1 MSRCLLD
8 VARSIAPAQRSENG
22 CCGSV
27 ARCLPGGSE
36 GNEMNEKSSNP
47 SSLTHQGM
55 DYGETSDVQEGH
67 AAIQREKREPRV
79 GLEPL
84 SIWLIAVYGIAI
96 FTGGAYL
103 GRYSGNFSGDG
114 LDPMGGPPPAKK
126 GGGPQGQQQQA
137 ELSPRDRGKK
147 IFAANCQTCHQA
159 NGLGVPGQY
168 PPLAGSEFTTGG
180 SKRPA
185 MIVLKGL
192 QGPVTVKGQKFGSAV
207 MQPWDKTL
215 TDQKIA
221 DVLTY
226 ERSEWGNSASPVTAE
241 QITGLRKEL
250 ANHPDSFTE
259 PDVLAIPADAELPGG
274 APAGAAPPK
283 PGEQ

>member
-1 MSRCLLD
+1 
-8 VARSIAPAQRSENG
+8 
-22 CCGSV
+22 
-27 ARCLPGGSE
+27 
-36 GNEMNEKSSNP
+36 MNENVPNP
-47 SSLTHQGM
+47 PSRVRQGM
-55 DYGETSDVQEGH
+55 DYGENEEVHEVH

-84 SIWLIAVYGIAI
+84 SIWLIVVYGLAA
-96 FTGGAYL
+96 FFGGAYL

-126 GGGPQGQQQQA
+126 SAAGPGGAEQQA
-137 ELSPRDRGKK
+137 ELTPRDRGKK

-180 SKRPA
+180 SHRPA

-192 QGPVTVKGQKFGSAV
+192 QGPVTVKGQKFGTAV
-207 MQPWDKTL
+207 MQPWDNTL

-226 ERSEWGNSASPVTAE
+226 ERSEWGNNPSPVTAE
-241 QITGLRKEL
+241 QIAALRTPL
-250 ANHPDSFTE
+250 ASHPESFTE
-259 PDVLAIPADAELPGG
+259 PDILAVPALDELPGG
-274 APAGAAPPK
+274 VAAPPK
-283 PGEQ
+283 PV

>member
-1 MSRCLLD
+1 
-8 VARSIAPAQRSENG
+8 
-22 CCGSV
+22 
-27 ARCLPGGSE
+27 
-36 GNEMNEKSSNP
+36 MNEKIPDSAP
-47 SSLTHQGM
+47 RARQGM
-55 DYGETSDVQEGH
+55 DYGEHQDVQEVH

-79 GLEPL
+79 GAEPL
-84 SIWLIAVYGIAI
+84 SIWLIAVYGLAV
-96 FTGGAYL
+96 FFGGAYL

-114 LDPMGGPPPAKK
+114 LDPLGGPPPAKK
-126 GGGPQGQQQQA
+126 TGGPQGEQQQA
-137 ELSPRDRGKK
+137 ELTPRDRGKK

-159 NGLGVPGQY
+159 NGLGVAGQY

-180 SKRPA
+180 SRRSA

-226 ERSEWGNSASPVTAE
+226 ERSEWGNTASAVTGE
-241 QITGLRKEL
+241 QIAALRKEL

-259 PDVLAIPADAELPGG
+259 SDLLGVPADAELPGG

-283 PGEQ
+283 PGEQAKPGGPPKP

>member
-1 MSRCLLD
+1 MSERTPD
-8 VARSIAPAQRSENG
+8 
-22 CCGSV
+22 
-27 ARCLPGGSE
+27 
-36 GNEMNEKSSNP
+36 
-47 SSLTHQGM
+47 SSLTRQGM
-55 DYGETSDVQEGH
+55 DYGETSDVQEVH

-84 SIWLIAVYGIAI
+84 SIWLIVVYGLAI
-96 FTGGAYL
+96 FAGGAYL

-126 GGGPQGQQQQA
+126 GGAAQGQQQQA

-226 ERSEWGNSASPVTAE
+226 ERSEWGNQASPVTAE
-241 QITGLRKEL
+241 QIAALRKEL
-250 ANHPDSFTE
+250 ANHPDSYTE
-259 PDVLAIPADAELPGG
+259 PDVLAVPENTELPG

-283 PGEQ
+283 PGEAAKPGGNPPPPKS

>member
-1 MSRCLLD
+1 
-8 VARSIAPAQRSENG
+8 
-22 CCGSV
+22 
-27 ARCLPGGSE
+27 
-36 GNEMNEKSSNP
+36 MNEETPKPAS
-47 SSLTHQGM
+47 HVRQGM
-55 DYGETSDVQEGH
+55 DYGEQEDVQRVH

-79 GLEPL
+79 GAEPL
-84 SIWLIAVYGIAI
+84 SIWLIAVYGLAV
-96 FTGGAYL
+96 FFGGAYL
-103 GRYSGNFSGDG
+103 GRYSGNFSGEA
-114 LDPMGGPPPAKK
+114 LDPYGGEPHAMKK
-126 GGGPQGQQQQA
+126 VAGPQGAEQVA

-159 NGLGVPGQY
+159 NGLGVAGQY

-180 SKRPA
+180 SRRPA

-226 ERSEWGNSASPVTAE
+226 ERSEWGNNASPVTAE
-241 QITGLRKEL
+241 QIAALRKEL
-250 ANHPDSFTE
+250 ANHPESYGEHDILAV
-259 PDVLAIPADAELPGG
+259 PDEDLPGG
-274 APAGAAPPK
+274 APAAAAPPK
-283 PGEQ
+283 PGEAAKPGEPPKPQG

>member
-1 MSRCLLD
+1 
-8 VARSIAPAQRSENG
+8 
-22 CCGSV
+22 
-27 ARCLPGGSE
+27 
-36 GNEMNEKSSNP
+36 MNEQTP
-47 SSLTHQGM
+47 DRSSLVRQGT
-55 DYGETSDVQEGH
+55 DYGETADVQQVH

-84 SIWLIAVYGIAI
+84 SIWLIAVYGLAV
-96 FTGGAYL
+96 FFGGAYL

-114 LDPMGGPPPAKK
+114 LDPLGGAPRTANKA
-126 GGGPQGQQQQA
+126 GGPQSEQQQA
-137 ELSPRDRGKK
+137 ELTPRDRGKK

-180 SKRPA
+180 SRRPA

-215 TDQKIA
+215 TDQRIA

-241 QITGLRKEL
+241 QIAALRKEL

-259 PDVLAIPADAELPGG
+259 PDVLAVPADAELTGG
-274 APAGAAPPK
+274 EAAPPK
-283 PGEQ
+283 PGEAAKPAASPPKP